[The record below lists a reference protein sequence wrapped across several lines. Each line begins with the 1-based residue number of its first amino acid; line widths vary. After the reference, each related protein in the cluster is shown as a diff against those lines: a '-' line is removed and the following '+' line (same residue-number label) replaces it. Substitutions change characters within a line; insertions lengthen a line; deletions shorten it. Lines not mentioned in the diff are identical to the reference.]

1 MPTTNRPGR
10 RRGGSSRP
18 RGVIAALGAIILVVV
33 LGLAVQRLLGP
44 GLGGPPRC
52 TFTNP
57 AGTSFD
63 LTPEQARNVATIGA
77 LAAKRDL
84 PPRAAT
90 IGGATAMQESKLR
103 NLAGGDR
110 DSLGLFQQRPSQGWG
125 TPAQIRN
132 TVYATGK
139 FYDALVKVPGW
150 QTLPLTEA
158 AQKVQLSAAPL
169 AYAQHETEASVYAA
183 AVTGTHPEGV
193 GCRLADA
200 ATGPTP
206 EQVRAQLETETG
218 LTAEVTG
225 GSLVLQAG
233 TRRAA
238 ATAAGWAVASA
249 DDLGIAEVSW
259 GSRSW
264 RRATSADATAWSAGA
279 PNNPDTAVRITLVHR

>member
-90 IGGATAMQESKLR
+90 IGVASAMQESKLR
-103 NLAGGDR
+103 NLC
-110 DSLGLFQQRPSQGWG
+110 LLY
-125 TPAQIRN
+125 T
-132 TVYATGK
+132 
-139 FYDALVKVPGW
+139 
-150 QTLPLTEA
+150 
-158 AQKVQLSAAPL
+158 
-169 AYAQHETEASVYAA
+169 
-183 AVTGTHPEGV
+183 
-193 GCRLADA
+193 
-200 ATGPTP
+200 
-206 EQVRAQLETETG
+206 
-218 LTAEVTG
+218 
-225 GSLVLQAG
+225 
-233 TRRAA
+233 
-238 ATAAGWAVASA
+238 
-249 DDLGIAEVSW
+249 
-259 GSRSW
+259 SRC
-264 RRATSADATAWSAGA
+264 
-279 PNNPDTAVRITLVHR
+279 V